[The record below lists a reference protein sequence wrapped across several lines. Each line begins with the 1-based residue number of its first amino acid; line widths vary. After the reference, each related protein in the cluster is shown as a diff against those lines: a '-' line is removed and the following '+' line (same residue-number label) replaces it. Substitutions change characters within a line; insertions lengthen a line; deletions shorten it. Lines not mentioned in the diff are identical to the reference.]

1 MVSAARDTA
10 AQDGQGSRGAAGVRT
25 EPGRRL
31 RAAPATGTSSS
42 LGRRRGR
49 GRGEA
54 GLQEEGPG
62 GGADRAPDRGG
73 TRRRSAGRQD

>member
-42 LGRRRGR
+42 L
-49 GRGEA
+49 
-54 GLQEEGPG
+54 
-62 GGADRAPDRGG
+62 
-73 TRRRSAGRQD
+73 